1 MTLNHTHLIWD
12 FNGTILQDVDL
23 GIRCTNTMLSARN
36 LAVIPSVEAYR
47 EVFGFPIDEYY
58 RRMGFDFEKE
68 DYDTVLAPEWVAMYM
83 EGEPTCPM
91 MEGAAEAI
99 AAVKALGIPQVL
111 LSATEIDMLTGQLE
125 RLGIRGEF
133 REVIGLDNIHARSKK
148 AQALAWKER
157 NPDARPLFVG
167 DTLHDADVAAA
178 VGDHGGDALPSRM
191 GKLENEDGGDT
202 TGLHGHPPHILH
214 HGLEGGEVFGGQ
226 HHLSGIGAP
235 LGADGAG
242 LHPDES
248 RSALGG
254 AAILLQGQLPGGAV
268 GVAVTALHGLQG
280 HAVGDQY
287 IVDADLTVDHTLSP
301 IRGAVKNFFPYSIT
315 SIREIVKG
323 FFVLF

>member
-1 MTLNHTHLIWD
+1 MTPTHTHLIWD
-12 FNGTILQDVDL
+12 FNGTILQDMDL

-99 AAVKALGIPQVL
+99 AAVKAMGIPQVL

-157 NPDARPLFVG
+157 NPDARPLFLG

-178 VGDHGGDALPSRM
+178 VGGDCVLFCGGHQSRAR
-191 GKLENEDGGDT
+191 LEERGY
-202 TGLHGHPPHILH
+202 PVI
-214 HGLEGGEVFGGQ
+214 
-226 HHLSGIGAP
+226 
-235 LGADGAG
+235 AD
-242 LHPDES
+242 
-248 RSALGG
+248 
-254 AAILLQGQLPGGAV
+254 
-268 GVAVTALHGLQG
+268 
-280 HAVGDQY
+280 
-287 IVDADLTVDHTLSP
+287 
-301 IRGAVKNFFPYSIT
+301 
-315 SIREIVKG
+315 IREV
-323 FFVLF
+323 VRYL